1 MKKLLTIL
9 LLSAWS
15 VTANAQ
21 MKISQYPNTATLASN
36 NLFIVAILGSPGTNK
51 NISYGQLSNLFAN
64 SCQTSL
70 GYIPATNRNSG
81 INSALGY
88 TPATNGNLAK
98 SSLPS
103 ARCSRGQ
110 ASCRQSRRVKTSD
123 PAMPAGRRLFWR
135 ETRRQNAAASL
146 AFWPLLAKLALKEHP
161 VQQFWVLP
169 ISSTMGRPAKTLLER
184 VLAGSFRADRY
195 GSLLAG
201 ELLPATSPFS
211 DRRRRRIWQELRP
224 DPSPPGW
231 GWHPRRGSIVPGVPP
246 GGSATLIRS
255 EKGEHLNA

>member
-9 LLSAWS
+9 LLLAWS

-88 TPATNGNLAK
+88 TPATNGN
-98 SSLPS
+98 SGITS
-103 ARCSRGQ
+103 ALGY
-110 ASCRQSRRVKTSD
+110 V
-123 PAMPAGRRLFWR
+123 
-135 ETRRQNAAASL
+135 
-146 AFWPLLAKLALKEHP
+146 
-161 VQQFWVLP
+161 
-169 ISSTMGRPAKTLLER
+169 
-184 VLAGSFRADRY
+184 
-195 GSLLAG
+195 
-201 ELLPATSPFS
+201 PATNSN
-211 DRRRRRIWQELRP
+211 
-224 DPSPPGW
+224 PGIIFAL
-231 GWHPRRGSIVPGVPP
+231 GFQP
-246 GGSATLIRS
+246 A
-255 EKGEHLNA
+255 